1 MAMGPVIALRPAS
14 LWRGGGWVLL
24 AAAIGFASPSHAAVG
39 DRVKAA
45 FLLNFA
51 KFVDWPAGH
60 FDAPDSP
67 VQLCLQVP
75 DDVADTIRS
84 SLAGKSVG
92 RRPMRVERRPESLDG
107 CDLAYLRGDDHR
119 VRQQLGRLP
128 SPGLLSVYEH
138 PDTVESGVIRLFL
151 EERKIRFSIDVESA
165 QAQQLTVSA
174 KLLSVARQP

>member
-1 MAMGPVIALRPAS
+1 M
-14 LWRGGGWVLL
+14 
-24 AAAIGFASPSHAAVG
+24 
-39 DRVKAA
+39 
-45 FLLNFA
+45 
-51 KFVDWPAGH
+51 
-60 FDAPDSP
+60 
-67 VQLCLQVP
+67 
-75 DDVADTIRS
+75 
-84 SLAGKSVG
+84 
-92 RRPMRVERRPESLDG
+92 ERRPESLDG